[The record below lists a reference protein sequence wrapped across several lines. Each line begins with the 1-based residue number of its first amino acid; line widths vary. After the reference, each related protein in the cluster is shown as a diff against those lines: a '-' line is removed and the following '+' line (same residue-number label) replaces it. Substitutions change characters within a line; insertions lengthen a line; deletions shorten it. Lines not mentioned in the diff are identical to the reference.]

1 MGDSENRVLEVKD
14 LSVRFDTHQGTVRAV
29 DGVSFYIEEGETLG
43 LVGESGSGKSVTN
56 LALLGL
62 IPNPPG
68 VIDSGQVL
76 FDGKDLLKLSIHEM
90 RKIRGNRISMIF
102 QDPMTSLNPL
112 LTIEQQLAEVLEIHR
127 GMSRREAR
135 PLCAKGLGEVGIP
148 SPEKCLDSYPHE
160 LSGGMRQRVMIA
172 MALLCDPKILL
183 ADEPTTALDVT
194 IQAQIL
200 ELMAKLQK
208 DHGTAIMLVTHDM
221 GVVAGQADRV
231 NVMYAG
237 RLAETASTKD
247 LFDRP
252 MHPYSKGLLESVP
265 RLFGDASGELFSV
278 PGQPPDLA
286 SLPAGCA
293 FAPRCSYAV
302 DACTNT
308 RPELTVQIDANA
320 TSERLVACTEAAR
333 VLAADLAAEP
343 ADGGAS

>member
-1 MGDSENRVLEVKD
+1 MSKVLEVKD

-29 DGVSFYIEEGETLG
+29 DRVSFYLEEGETLG

-76 FDGKDLLKLSIHEM
+76 FEGDDLLKLPIDKM
-90 RKIRGNRISMIF
+90 RKIRGNKISMIF

-127 GMSRREAR
+127 GMKRREAR
-135 PLCAKGLGEVGIP
+135 PVCANGLGEVGIP

-172 MALLCDPKILL
+172 MALLCQPKVLL

-200 ELMAKLQK
+200 ELMASLQK
-208 DHGTAIMLVTHDM
+208 RHGTAIILVTHDM

-237 RLAETASTKD
+237 RLAETAATRD
-247 LFDRP
+247 LFSRP

-265 RLFGDASGELFSV
+265 RLFGDADGDLYSV
-278 PGQPPDLA
+278 KGQPPDV
-286 SLPAGCA
+286 SDLPPGCA
-293 FAPRCSYAV
+293 FAPRCDFVVES
-302 DACTNT
+302 CK
-308 RPELTVQIDANA
+308 
-320 TSERLVACTEAAR
+320 SERPDLHAQADAAAETERFVACTEAER
-333 VLAADLAAEP
+333 VLLNKPSTPGVQA
-343 ADGGAS
+343 

>member
-1 MGDSENRVLEVKD
+1 MARVLEVKN

-29 DGVSFYIEEGETLG
+29 DDVSFTLDEGETLG

-76 FDGKDLLKLSIHEM
+76 FENTDLLKLPINEM
-90 RKIRGNRISMIF
+90 RKIRGNRVSMIF

-135 PLCAKGLGEVGIP
+135 PLCAKGLDEVGIP
-148 SPEKCLDSYPHE
+148 SPEKALDSYPHE

-172 MALLCDPKILL
+172 MALLCEPKVLL

-200 ELMAKLQK
+200 ELMSKLQK

-237 RLAETASTKD
+237 RLAETASTAD

-265 RLFGDASGELFSV
+265 RLFGDANDELFSV

-286 SLPAGCA
+286 DLPAGCA
-293 FAPRCSYAV
+293 FAPRCSFVV
-302 DACTNT
+302 DSCANQ
-308 RPELTVQIDANA
+308 RPGLTPQADAEA
-320 TSERLVACTEAAR
+320 KTERLVACTEAER
-333 VLAADLAAEP
+333 VLAADLASKATG
-343 ADGGAS
+343 GGAS